1 MFDHKHHKLFPSSN
15 LVASLEIEDGY
26 FEIDQVTQNGTW
38 LTGKPLKV
46 GTAWVK
52 AVLRGTKDVKTG
64 EVLELTS
71 PLHAKAELLIY
82 EPIVIEPKLSI
93 FPWDPLALQFD
104 TVAYSIIG
112 TKSSTL
118 SFIWSSLNSSIAT
131 VTQNGIGK
139 TLGKIGE
146 TAIHAA
152 MNRATHNRG
161 EAMILV
167 VPVVGL
173 EILKDR
179 ILEVE
184 VGSTLALPLRA
195 WGKNNMKFTKV

>member
-1 MFDHKHHKLFPSSN
+1 MVASSN
-15 LVASLEIEDGY
+15 LVASLEIEEGY

-52 AVLRGTKDVKTG
+52 AVLLGTKDVETG
-64 EVLELTS
+64 EVVELVT
-71 PLHAKAELLIY
+71 PLHAKAELLIF
-82 EPIVIEPKLSI
+82 EPIVIEPNLSI
-93 FPWDPLALQFD
+93 FPWDPLALQFE
-104 TVAYSIIG
+104 TVSYSVLG

-118 SFIWSSLNSSIAT
+118 SFIWSSGNSSIAT

-146 TAIHAA
+146 SAIIAA

-161 EAMILV
+161 ETTILV

-195 WGKNNMKFTKV
+195 WGKNDMKFTKV